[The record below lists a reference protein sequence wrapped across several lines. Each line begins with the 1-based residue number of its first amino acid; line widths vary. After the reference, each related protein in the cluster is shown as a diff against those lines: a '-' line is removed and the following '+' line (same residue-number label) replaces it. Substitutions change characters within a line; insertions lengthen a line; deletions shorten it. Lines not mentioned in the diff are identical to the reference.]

1 MTNVCNPQRL
11 GDPYGNLKD
20 KDLSEVEVLSTGE
33 QVLFLFVVTKCI
45 RFPKKQIFKGNAGR
59 IDFWPT

>member
-33 QVLFLFVVTKCI
+33 QVLLFFNVIKCI
-45 RFPKKQIFKGNAGR
+45 RCPKNR
-59 IDFWPT
+59 ILKAMLGK